1 MWALGYDDLAT
12 WDGLAHA
19 RAHDATW
26 HAPPPLPPKAIPA
39 PGPPITSSGPLPAR
53 FLDTREG
60 FKTADKLFAGI
71 GKQQANTVLEVQI
84 AGRGAVPGGTAA
96 VSLNVT
102 VLGEATGYVTVY
114 PCGERP
120 LASSLNVKAGQTI
133 SNSVITRLSASGSVC
148 IYTQVPANVVVDV
161 FGILPNTAFTPVA
174 TPARLLDTRRGET
187 TVDGQSAGAGA
198 LKAQGVIEVPVAAR
212 GGMGDAAKTAVLNVT
227 AVNAIGNGYLT
238 VWPCDSPRPSTSNV
252 NYTTGGTIPNAVVT
266 ALSADGSVCVYSS
279 NGTDVVIDAFGELDT
294 DNFHALPQAARLLDT
309 RSGNSTVD
317 GVANATGK
325 MEAGQVYELAV
336 GGRGGLP
343 ANPTAVILN
352 VTVDAPELAGF
363 VTVYPCGTARP
374 LVSNVNFSPLQT
386 LPNLVVTKLSPQGT
400 VCVFSLVRT
409 HVVVDV
415 FGSLTL

>member
-1 MWALGYDDLAT
+1 LGYDDAAT
-12 WDGLAHA
+12 WDGLNHA
-19 RAHDATW
+19 RAHDAGW
-26 HAPPPLPPKAIPA
+26 NAPPALAPKAIPA
-39 PGPPITSSGPLPAR
+39 AGPPITSSGPLPAR
-53 FLDTREG
+53 FLDTRPG
-60 FKTADKLFAGI
+60 FKTADKLFAGT
-71 GKQQANTVLEVQI
+71 GRQESNTVLEVQI
-84 AGRGAVPGGTAA
+84 AGRGAVPGGTNA

-148 IYTQVPANVVVDV
+148 IYTQVPANLIVDV
-161 FGILPNTAFTPVA
+161 FGILPNTTFAPVSN
-174 TPARLLDTRRGET
+174 PARLLDTRPGET
-187 TVDGQSAGAGA
+187 TVDGQAAGAGA
-198 LKAQGVIEVPVAAR
+198 LLPGGVIEVPVAAR
-212 GGMGDAAKTAVLNVT
+212 GGMSDAAQTAVLNVT

-238 VWPCDSPRPSTSNV
+238 VWPCDGPRPATSNV

-266 ALSADGSVCVYSS
+266 GLSATGTVCVYSS
-279 NGTDVVIDAFGELDT
+279 NRTDVVVDTFGELDT
-294 DNFHALPQAARLLDT
+294 DNFHPLPQAARLLET
-309 RSGNSTVD
+309 RSGNSTID
-317 GVANATGK
+317 GAANATGK

-352 VTVDAPELAGF
+352 VTVDAPELPGF

-400 VCVFSLVRT
+400 VCVFSLVKT
-409 HVVVDV
+409 HVIVDV